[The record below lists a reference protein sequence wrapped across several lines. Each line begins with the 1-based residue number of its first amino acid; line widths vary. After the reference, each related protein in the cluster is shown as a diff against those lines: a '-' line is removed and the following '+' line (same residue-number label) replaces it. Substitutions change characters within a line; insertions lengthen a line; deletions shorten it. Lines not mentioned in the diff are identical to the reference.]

1 MANDRTEIKV
11 LVVDDSAFM
20 RKIIQDI
27 LNSENDIKVISTA
40 KNGKEALEKVK
51 TLNPDVITLDVEMP
65 EVDGLS
71 CLREINKISNT
82 PVIML
87 SGLTREGAD
96 LTIRALEAGAIDF
109 ITKPVNLFSLAGDE
123 KKKEIIDKIK
133 MAYRSV
139 NKSKPI
145 QPQTPVTET
154 KPITF
159 IKPIKT
165 EAKPIKSKTSTYT
178 GSLNIVAIG
187 TSTGGPRAL
196 QSVIPFI
203 PADIPAAILIVQHM
217 PPNFTK
223 SLADRLNDMSK
234 INVKEAEDGDV
245 LVAGTAYIAPGD
257 FHMRVNKVRNG
268 TYVIKLDK
276 EPAVGG
282 HRPSVNVM
290 MTSLSQTGIRGNI
303 TGVIMTGMGADGSEG
318 LKLLKNNNKAFTIAQ
333 DEKSCVV
340 YGMPKS
346 AYLTGAVDVVVPLND
361 ISNEILK
368 HMEVR
373 KNGFEPIS

>member
-1 MANDRTEIKV
+1 MANDKNEIKV

-27 LNSENDIKVISTA
+27 LSSDNEIKVISTA
-40 KNGKEALEKVK
+40 RNGKEALEKVK
-51 TLNPDVITLDVEMP
+51 SLKPDVITLDVEMP

-71 CLREINKISNT
+71 CLKEINKIT
-82 PVIML
+82 DIPVIML

-96 LTIRALEAGAIDF
+96 LTIRALESGAIDF
-109 ITKPVNLFSLAGDE
+109 ITKPVNLFSLAGEE
-123 KKKEIIDKIK
+123 KKKELIEKIK
-133 MAYRSV
+133 MAYRTE
-139 NKSKPI
+139 NKTK
-145 QPQTPVTET
+145 QPPLQTPVVEVKPQNNF
-154 KPITF
+154 KPINNLL
-159 IKPIKT
+159 KPLN
-165 EAKPIKSKTSTYT
+165 KSTSTYKGT
-178 GSLNIVAIG
+178 LNIVAIG

-203 PADIPAAILIVQHM
+203 PEGIPAAILIVQHM

-234 INVKEAEDGDV
+234 INVKEAEEGDI

-257 FHMRVNKVRNG
+257 FHMRVNKQKNG

-276 EPAVGG
+276 EPPVGG

-290 MTSLSQTGIRGNI
+290 MNSLSATGINGNVV
-303 TGVIMTGMGADGSEG
+303 GVIMTGMGSDGSDG
-318 LKLLKNNNKAFTIAQ
+318 LVMLKNKNKAFTIAQ

-346 AYLTGAVDVVVPLND
+346 AFLTGAVDVVVPLND
-361 ISNEILK
+361 IYNEILK

>member
-1 MANDRTEIKV
+1 MADDKNEIQV

-27 LNSENDIKVISTA
+27 LNGDGEVKVISTA
-40 KNGKEALEKVK
+40 RNGKEALEKVK
-51 TLNPDVITLDVEMP
+51 TLKPDVITLDVEMP
-65 EVDGLS
+65 EIDGLS
-71 CLREINKISNT
+71 CLKEINKITNT

-109 ITKPVNLFSLAGDE
+109 IAKPVNLFSLAGEE
-123 KKKEIIDKIK
+123 KKKELTDKIK

-139 NKSKPI
+139 NKA
-145 QPQTPVTET
+145 
-154 KPITF
+154 KPITKKIPVNEIKPQGI
-159 IKPIKT
+159 IKPIDIEK
-165 EAKPIKSKTSTYT
+165 KPVKPRTSTYT
-178 GSLNIVAIG
+178 GTLNIVAIG

-196 QSVIPFI
+196 QSVLPFI
-203 PADIPAAILIVQHM
+203 PEEIPAAILIVQHM

-223 SLADRLNDMSK
+223 SLAERLNDMSK

-257 FHMRVNKVRNG
+257 YHMRVNKLRNG

-290 MTSLSQTGIRGNI
+290 MTSLSETGIRGNVI
-303 TGVIMTGMGADGSEG
+303 GVIMTGMGADGSEG
-318 LKLLKNNNKAFTIAQ
+318 LKMLKNNNKAFTIAQ